1 MSNYTHPDRPR
12 PVPFDDSEHAVKQ
25 ATKETTTE
33 QSGNGVYFADI
44 YEKLAAPFEDTHKD
58 VRGGVQLEYIT
69 GEQCITRLN
78 ETLGVAGWGFTIK
91 EHGINAE
98 ADECWVLGEIA
109 ANFGGT
115 IVLRQQFG
123 SQKLKRSRSSGTPLD
138 IGFDLKGAATDALKK
153 CAMQLG
159 VGLYLSKK
167 EQPMGNANGN
177 VGFGRPVQELGV
189 ATGESSDDGSLT
201 CADCGKELT
210 ETRFRDGTVWAPAQL
225 AGYGRRKHNRV
236 LCMEHYRAANEAR
249 RKSEQALEAVPF

>member
-1 MSNYTHPDRPR
+1 MDQN
-12 PVPFDDSEHAVKQ
+12 
-25 ATKETTTE
+25 
-33 QSGNGVYFADI
+33 GNGVYFADV
-44 YEKLAAPFEDTHKD
+44 YEKLAAPFETTFKD
-58 VRGGVQLEYIT
+58 VRGGVELEYIT

-78 ETLGVAGWGFTIK
+78 ETLGVAGWSFTIK

-98 ADECWVLGEIA
+98 ADEAWVLAELQ

-115 IVLRQQFG
+115 FVVRQQFG

-167 EQPMGNANGN
+167 EQPSGGNGAIGGRNGQDADN
-177 VGFGRPVQELGV
+177 GS
-189 ATGESSDDGSLT
+189 TGAAVSTEAAASGLS
-201 CADCGKELT
+201 CAECGKELG
-210 ETRFRDGTVWAPAQL
+210 ETRFKDGTVWSPTQL

-249 RKSEQALEAVPF
+249 RRSERALEEVPF

>member
-1 MSNYTHPDRPR
+1 MASAQNTD
-12 PVPFDDSEHAVKQ
+12 Q
-25 ATKETTTE
+25 N
-33 QSGNGVYFADI
+33 NGVYFADI
-44 YEKLAAPFEDTHKD
+44 YEKLAAPFDETHRD

-78 ETLGVAGWGFTIK
+78 ETIGVAGWSFTVQ
-91 EHGINAE
+91 EHGINGE
-98 ADECWVLGEIA
+98 ADECWVLGQLT

-115 IVLRQQFG
+115 IVNRQQFG
-123 SQKLKRSRSSGTPLD
+123 SQKVKRSRSSGTPLD

-167 EQPMGNANGN
+167 EVPFQDGAAQAGTQQGGANNGPTRQAGG
-177 VGFGRPVQELGV
+177 VGGGQGQQGFPE
-189 ATGESSDDGSLT
+189 DDGDLT
-201 CADCGKELT
+201 CADCGKALT

-236 LCMEHYRAANEAR
+236 LCMEHYRTANEAR
-249 RKSEQALEAVPF
+249 RKSEQAMEVVPF

>member
-1 MSNYTHPDRPR
+1 MSSYNHPDRPL

-33 QSGNGVYFADI
+33 QSGNGVYFADV
-44 YEKLAAPFEDTHKD
+44 YEKIAAPFEDTHKD
-58 VRGGVQLEYIT
+58 VRGGVQFEYIT

-167 EQPMGNANGN
+167 EQPMGNGNGN
-177 VGFGRPVQELGV
+177 VGFGRPVRLAKGRIRRGLPPSPARSCGALRWRRDSAPCKGPGCACGGRSRRAGPEPRPCRR
-189 ATGESSDDGSLT
+189 GS
-201 CADCGKELT
+201 AS
-210 ETRFRDGTVWAPAQL
+210 RSAPCRS
-225 AGYGRRKHNRV
+225 RRR
-236 LCMEHYRAANEAR
+236 
-249 RKSEQALEAVPF
+249 

>member
-1 MSNYTHPDRPR
+1 MATMIRAGR
-12 PVPFDDSEHAVKQ
+12 GRLPVRNSEQTV
-25 ATKETTTE
+25 TE
-33 QSGNGVYFADI
+33 QNGNGVYFADV
-44 YEKLAAPFEDTHKD
+44 YEKLAAPFEETHKD

-78 ETLGVAGWGFTIK
+78 ETLGVAGWSFTIR
-91 EHGINAE
+91 EHGINPE
-98 ADECWVLGEIA
+98 ADEAWVLARLE

-115 IVLRQQFG
+115 MVVREQFG
-123 SQKLKRSRSSGTPLD
+123 SQKIKRSRASGVPLD

-167 EQPMGNANGN
+167 EQPVLGGNGN
-177 VGFGRPVQELGV
+177 GAAGFGRPSQ
-189 ATGESSDDGSLT
+189 DGAGAFGGAEADGGSMI

-210 ETRFRDGTVWAPAQL
+210 ETRFRDGTVWPAAQL

-249 RKSEQALEAVPF
+249 RKSERAMEEVPF